1 MLLRGKGRNMLKRLL
16 TIVLLLAVGAGIS
29 ILYANPWEE
38 TQEERGAVDRLIA
51 EKVSVRTLTEEI
63 TISGEM
69 RREELQSINVA
80 SSGRLSSV
88 DLEEGDTIETDSK
101 LFSLDGRPSVAVN
114 GDFSFYRELS
124 VGSQGPDV
132 EQLETILSD
141 SGYGVGT
148 VDQFFDEKTR
158 KGLAEWQ
165 KDFGFSGVT
174 SEVEEMVTVSLLS
187 NPSGYKVGA
196 VNTVAIEILPDNG
209 QTDLT
214 LNSRQGTA
222 VVASTQI
229 PVVTISAKPSVV
241 VEGGKAVLELLAEP
255 APSTDIEIEIR
266 LSGEA
271 IEEDDY
277 KEIEK
282 KVLIP
287 KGENSSKVEII
298 ILSDNELEANEELV
312 VELVGQFE
320 DEESVSPQTLKVFDL
335 EFQLDELISRSP
347 EIEEEKAEAK
357 EERDGLQSIVREK
370 TDIEQELLELG
381 IITMLQTTE
390 ANVSPEEAQELIRL
404 DQILED
410 ANGVLQRDKDDCSAS
425 NLSNSDCASPSSATA
440 VAQQNKAFNDYYDYL
455 EVVLDDS
462 AKLTTAKN
470 LFDSLEDELERNVYL
485 VESTRE
491 ELRKA
496 QAARWIVG
504 AQDEVKVI
512 IDDPEV
518 PDVPVIILSAVSDN
532 VNESGSAMFSVE
544 TTSEM
549 TEDLTIFFEV
559 LGDVESGI
567 DYNVPSGDV
576 TIRKG
581 DNKGSF
587 SITIRDDDLVETD
600 EKLIVRLLEDQ
611 KGKYLL
617 SEESEAHLHII
628 SPDLPEL
635 KLVGGGKIVEGET
648 AVVTVVA
655 DQAATVDTSV
665 NYSVT
670 GSAQAGTD
678 YQVLTGSALL
688 RSGETSLDISVRSL
702 EDDIVFKP
710 GDMIVADWPAR
721 IGRVSF
727 DKGDFVQS
735 GSEILQLTEPEFA
748 ITLFSSPTDRAKL
761 KVGQE
766 VIVNLDAGD
775 QESEGIITQL
785 DDTTSSGGGSEL
797 YEGIIEAVD
806 DLIAVEG
813 AVISIDV
820 VVSEVM
826 DAIVVPIAAVLTEG
840 SDEKVRVV
848 TRDGKI
854 ERRVIE
860 TGMLDGA
867 WVEVV
872 AGVSPGEFVILEID
886 RS

>member
-1 MLLRGKGRNMLKRLL
+1 MLKRLF
-16 TIVLLLAVGAGIS
+16 TIVLLLAVGAGIA
-29 ILYANPWEE
+29 ILYASPWEE

-51 EKVSVRTLTEEI
+51 EKVSLRTLTEEI

-132 EQLETILSD
+132 EQLEIILSD

-148 VDQFFDEKTR
+148 VDQFFDEETR

-196 VNTVAIEILPDNG
+196 VNTVAIEILPGNG
-209 QTDLT
+209 QTNLKLDG
-214 LNSRQGTA
+214 RQGTA

-241 VEGGKAVLELLAEP
+241 VEGGKAVLELSAEP
-255 APSTDIEIEIR
+255 APPTDIEIEIR

-271 IEEDDY
+271 VEEDDY

-287 KGENSSKVEII
+287 KGETSSKVEII

-312 VELVGQFE
+312 VELIGQFE

-335 EFQLDELISRSP
+335 EFQLDELISRSS

-370 TDIEQELLELG
+370 TDIEQELLELS
-381 IITMLQTTE
+381 IITMLQAIE
-390 ANVSPEEAQELIRL
+390 ANVNATQAQELIRL

-410 ANGVLQRDKDDCSAS
+410 ANDVLQRDKENCVDTYPDDTGVI
-425 NLSNSDCASPSSATA
+425 CASPSSATA

-455 EVVLDDS
+455 EVVLDD
-462 AKLTTAKN
+462 ATELTAAKN

-504 AQDEVKVI
+504 TQDEVKVI

-518 PDVPVIILSAVSDN
+518 PDIPVIILSAVSDD
-532 VNESGSAMFSVE
+532 VNESGSALFSVE

-549 TEDLTIFFEV
+549 TEDVTIFFEV

-600 EKLIVRLLEDQ
+600 EKLIVRLLQDQ
-611 KGKYLL
+611 KGKYSL
-617 SEESEAHLHII
+617 SEESEAHLNII

-648 AVVTVVA
+648 AVVAVVA

-735 GSEILQLTEPEFA
+735 GSEILQLTEPQFA

-766 VIVNLDAGD
+766 VTVNLDAGD

-820 VVSEVM
+820 VVSEVV

>member
-1 MLLRGKGRNMLKRLL
+1 MLKRLFKV
-16 TIVLLLAVGAGIS
+16 VLLLAVGAGVA
-29 ILYANPWEE
+29 ILYASPWEE
-38 TQEERGAVDRLIA
+38 TEEERGAVDRLIA
-51 EKVSVRTLTEEI
+51 EKVSIRTLTEEI

-88 DLEEGDTIETDSK
+88 DLEEGDTISADSK

-114 GDFSFYRELS
+114 GDFSFYRELG

-132 EQLETILSD
+132 EQLETILSEN
-141 SGYGVGT
+141 GYGVGT
-148 VDQFFDEKTR
+148 VDQFFDEETR
-158 KGLAEWQ
+158 KGLAGWQ

-196 VNTVAIEILPDNG
+196 VNTVAIEILPVNG

-214 LNSRQGTA
+214 LDGRQGTA
-222 VVASTQI
+222 VVAATRV

-241 VEGGKAVLELLAEP
+241 VEGGKAVLEFLAEP
-255 APSTDIEIEIR
+255 APPTDIEIEIKF
-266 LSGEA
+266 SGEA

-277 KEIEK
+277 KKIEK
-282 KVLIP
+282 KVVIP
-287 KGENSSKVEII
+287 KGETSSKVEII
-298 ILSDNELEANEELV
+298 ILSDNELEANEELI

-335 EFQLDELISRSP
+335 EFQLDELISRRP
-347 EIEEEKAEAK
+347 EIEEEKVEAEQ
-357 EERDGLQSIVREK
+357 ERDGLKSIVREK
-370 TDIEQELLELG
+370 TNIEQELFELG
-381 IITMLQTTE
+381 IITMLQTVE
-390 ANVSPEEAQELIRL
+390 ADVTATQAQELIRL
-404 DQILED
+404 KQILDD
-410 ANGVLQRDKDDCSAS
+410 ANDTLQRDKDNCVNANTDNA
-425 NLSNSDCASPSSATA
+425 DFVCASPSSATA

-462 AKLTTAKN
+462 AELTASKN

-485 VESTRE
+485 IESTRE

-496 QAARWIVG
+496 QAARWVIG

-512 IDDPEV
+512 VDDPQV
-518 PDVPVIILSAVSDN
+518 PDVPVLVLSASSDN
-532 VNESGSAMFSVE
+532 VSEPGTALFSVD
-544 TTSEM
+544 TTGEM
-549 TEDLTIFFEV
+549 SEDLTVFFEV
-559 LGDVESGI
+559 KGDVQSGV

-576 TIRKG
+576 QIAKG
-581 DNKGSF
+581 TKRASI
-587 SITIRDDDLVETD
+587 SITIRDDSLVEDD
-600 EKLIVRLLEDQ
+600 ETLIVSLVEDQ
-611 KGKYLL
+611 NNKYVL
-617 SEESEAHLHII
+617 SGESEAQVTVI

-635 KLVGGGKIVEGET
+635 KLVGGGRIEEGET
-648 AVVTVVA
+648 AVVTVLA
-655 DQAATVDTSV
+655 DQAVTVDTSI

-688 RSGETSLDISVRSL
+688 RSGETSLDIPVRSL

-721 IGRVSF
+721 VGRVSF

-735 GSEILQLTEPEFA
+735 GSEILKLTEPQFA

-766 VIVNLDAGD
+766 VTVNLDAGD
-775 QESEGIITQL
+775 QESEGVITQL
-785 DDTTSSGGGSEL
+785 DDTASSGGGSEL
-797 YEGIIEAVD
+797 YEGIIETVD
-806 DLIAVEG
+806 ELIAVEG

-820 VVSEVM
+820 VVSEVV

-840 SDEKVRVV
+840 SDEKIRVV
-848 TRDGKI
+848 TKDGKI

>member
-1 MLLRGKGRNMLKRLL
+1 MLKRLF
-16 TIVLLLAVGAGIS
+16 TIVLLLGVGAGIAV
-29 ILYANPWEE
+29 LYVSPWEDN
-38 TQEERGAVDRLIA
+38 QGERGVVDRLIA
-51 EKVSVRTLTEEI
+51 EKVSIRTLTEEI
-63 TISGEM
+63 RISGEM
-69 RREELQSINVA
+69 RREELQSINAA

-88 DLEEGDTIETDSK
+88 DLEEGDMIESGAK

-114 GDFSFYRELS
+114 GGFSFYRELS

-132 EQLETILSD
+132 KQLETILSD
-141 SGYGVGT
+141 SGYAIGT
-148 VDQFFDEKTR
+148 VDQFFDEETR

-174 SEVEEMVTVSLLS
+174 SEVEEMVTVSLIS

-196 VNTVAIEILPDNG
+196 VNTVAIEILPAND

-214 LNSRQGTA
+214 LDTRQGTA
-222 VVASTQI
+222 AVAATRV

-241 VEGGKAVLELLAEP
+241 VEGGKAVLELLAQP
-255 APSTDIEIEIR
+255 APPTDIEIEIKF
-266 LSGEA
+266 SGEA
-271 IEEDDY
+271 LEEDDY

-282 KVLIP
+282 KVVIP

-298 ILSDNELEANEELV
+298 ILSDDELEANEELI

-335 EFQLDELISRSP
+335 EFQLEELISRRP
-347 EIEEEKAEAK
+347 EIEEEMDEAK
-357 EERDGLQSIVREK
+357 EERDSFQSLVQQK
-370 TDIEQELLELG
+370 TAVEQELLELG
-381 IITMLQTTE
+381 ILTLPQTVE
-390 ANVSPEEAQELIRL
+390 ADVTASEAQELTRL
-404 DQILED
+404 DEILRD
-410 ANGVLQRDKDDCSAS
+410 ANDVLQRDRDDCLSKNPNGGISA
-425 NLSNSDCASPSSATA
+425 CASPSSVNA
-440 VAQQNKAFNDYYDYL
+440 VAERANALENFSDYL
-455 EVVLDDS
+455 EQALDDS
-462 AKLTTAKN
+462 VELTEAKN

-504 AQDEVKVI
+504 TQDEVKVI
-512 IDDPEV
+512 LDDPQV
-518 PDVPVIILSAVSDN
+518 PDVPVLVLSASSDTVS
-532 VNESGSAMFSVE
+532 EPGTALFSVD
-544 TTSEM
+544 TTGEM
-549 TEDLTIFFEV
+549 VDDLTVFFEV
-559 LGDVESGI
+559 KGDVQPGV
-567 DYNVPSGDV
+567 DYNVPSGD
-576 TIRKG
+576 TEIAKG
-581 DNKGSF
+581 TKKASI
-587 SITIRDDDLVETD
+587 SITIRDDSLVEDD

-611 KGKYLL
+611 NNKYLL
-617 SEESEAHLHII
+617 SGESEAHITVV

-635 KLVGGGKIVEGET
+635 KLIGGGKIEEGET
-648 AVVTVVA
+648 AVVTVEA
-655 DQAATVDTSV
+655 DQAVTVDTSI

-670 GSAQAGTD
+670 GSAQAGID

-688 RSGETSLDISVRSL
+688 RSGETSLDIPIRSL
-702 EDDIVFKP
+702 QDDIVFKP
-710 GDMIVADWPAR
+710 GDMIVAEWPAR

-727 DKGDFVQS
+727 DNGDFVQS
-735 GSEILQLTEPEFA
+735 GSEILKLTEPQFA

-761 KVGQE
+761 KTGQE
-766 VIVNLDAGD
+766 VTVNLDAGD
-775 QESEGIITQL
+775 QESEGVITQL
-785 DDTTSSGGGSEL
+785 DDTASSGGGSEL
-797 YEGIIEAVD
+797 YEGIIETVD
-806 DLIAVEG
+806 ELIAVEG

-826 DAIVVPIAAVLTEG
+826 DAVVVPIAAVLTEG
-840 SDEKVRVV
+840 SDEKVRIV
-848 TRDGKI
+848 TKDGKI

>member
-1 MLLRGKGRNMLKRLL
+1 MLKRLF
-16 TIVLLLAVGAGIS
+16 TIVLLLAAGAGIA
-29 ILYANPWEE
+29 ILYASPWEE
-38 TQEERGAVDRLIA
+38 TQEEGGAVDRLIA

-88 DLEEGDTIETDSK
+88 DLEEGETIKADSK

-132 EQLETILSD
+132 EQLEAILSG

-148 VDQFFDEKTR
+148 VDQFFDEETR

-196 VNTVAIEILPDNG
+196 VNTVAIEILPANG

-214 LNSRQGTA
+214 LDGRQGTA
-222 VVASTQI
+222 VVAATRV
-229 PVVTISAKPSVV
+229 PVVTISVKPSVV

-255 APSTDIEIEIR
+255 APPTDIEIEIIF
-266 LSGEA
+266 SGEA
-271 IEEDDY
+271 TEEDDY
-277 KEIEK
+277 KKIEK
-282 KVLIP
+282 KVVIP
-287 KGENSSKVEII
+287 KGETSSKVEII
-298 ILSDNELEANEELV
+298 ILSDNELEANEELI

-335 EFQLDELISRSP
+335 EFQLDELISRRP

-357 EERDGLQSIVREK
+357 DERDGLQSIVREK
-370 TDIEQELLELG
+370 TNIEQELFELG
-381 IITMLQTTE
+381 IITMLQTVE
-390 ANVSPEEAQELIRL
+390 ADVTSVEAQELIRL

-410 ANGVLQRDKDDCSAS
+410 ANDVLQRDKDECVNTNPDNA
-425 NLSNSDCASPSSATA
+425 DFICASPSSATA
-440 VAQQNKAFNDYYDYL
+440 VAQQNKASSDYYDYL

-462 AKLTTAKN
+462 AEFTTAKN

-518 PDVPVIILSAVSDN
+518 PDVPVIILRAVSDD
-532 VNESGSAMFSVE
+532 VNESGSALFSVE

-549 TEDLTIFFEV
+549 TEDVTIFFEV

-576 TIRKG
+576 IIRKG

-600 EKLIVRLLEDQ
+600 EKLIVRLLQDQ

-635 KLVGGGKIVEGET
+635 KLFGGGKIEEGET
-648 AVVTVVA
+648 AIVTVLA
-655 DQAATVDTSV
+655 DQAVTVDTSI
-665 NYSVT
+665 NYSVS

-688 RSGETSLDISVRSL
+688 RSGETSLDIPVRSL

-727 DKGDFVQS
+727 DNGDFVQS
-735 GSEILQLTEPEFA
+735 GSEILKLTEPQFV

-761 KVGQE
+761 KTGQE
-766 VIVNLDAGD
+766 VTVNLDAGD

-797 YEGIIEAVD
+797 YEGIIETVD
-806 DLIAVEG
+806 ELIAVEG

-820 VVSEVM
+820 VVSEVV

-867 WVEVV
+867 WVQVV